1 MIDIIKLKD
10 LEPKKEDG
18 KKEENKSIENDE

>member
-10 LEPKKEDG
+10 LEPKKEKDDD
-18 KKEENKSIENDE
+18 KENKSIDNDE